1 MEPLKRLQSPI
12 STASDT
18 AVRTLTPRR
27 QARRLA
33 VGAELAV
40 VVETGDGLIKPVAAR
55 GGVHHRIVGVIEG
68 RQRTGPHADHMVA
81 ADTLQ
86 PGVVD
91 PGPRPGAVID
101 DPAAQQHLGQAVAG
115 GHQVAAGIG
124 ARAHQVTGP
133 LPGTGRDPHRD
144 DIVVARQAGQQDRVP
159 AIGLDPLAARAQQ
172 LGGRRHLAGDPL
184 LGQGPASSKPV
195 GPASQRHLDVPV
207 PRPQAG
213 DQRHDLAGITGHR
226 PLNQLTRQRVDR
238 RGLDGT
244 GMNIQSQTCTL
255 GKHRGLLCMSAPRP
269 PNSRN
274 DPRGCI
280 REAPARKPSDPTPYS
295 LRSLIRA
302 DLQRLP
308 RHLRV
313 PKSPRRPGPQRR
325 PSIPRHSQPPG
336 GRPGPGSRPAPGK
349 SPHHSP
355 RSRPG
360 LASGPDRA

>member
-226 PLNQLTRQRVDR
+226 PLNQPASVSVSIAAALMERARASSPRLLRSVNTGASYACRHPDPLTV
-238 RGLDGT
+238 
-244 GMNIQSQTCTL
+244 GMI
-255 GKHRGLLCMSAPRP
+255 HEVAYARPRP
-269 PNSRN
+269 ASHQ
-274 DPRGCI
+274 
-280 REAPARKPSDPTPYS
+280 TP
-295 LRSLIRA
+295 
-302 DLQRLP
+302 
-308 RHLRV
+308 
-313 PKSPRRPGPQRR
+313 
-325 PSIPRHSQPPG
+325 
-336 GRPGPGSRPAPGK
+336 
-349 SPHHSP
+349 PHIV
-355 RSRPG
+355 
-360 LASGPDRA
+360 